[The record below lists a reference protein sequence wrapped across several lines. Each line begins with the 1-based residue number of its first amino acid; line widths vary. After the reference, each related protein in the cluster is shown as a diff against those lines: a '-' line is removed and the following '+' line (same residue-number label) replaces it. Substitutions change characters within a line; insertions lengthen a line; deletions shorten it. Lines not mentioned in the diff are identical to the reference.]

1 MTQPCT
7 FFMLLAATRRWREL
21 DAAARREVFD
31 ETLGLVFNGYPDLSM
46 SHYETGAHN
55 GRCSDVI
62 VWEARDPAQYHAAI
76 EALREL
82 PFFGAPLFEIVEVIA
97 GVADDTSD
105 STSAQL
111 PYAALML

>member
-31 ETLGLVFNGYPDLSM
+31 EVLSMIFNGYPDLRM
-46 SHYETGAHN
+46 SHYETGAAD
-55 GRCSDVI
+55 GRCSDVV
-62 VWEARDPAQYHAAI
+62 VWEARDPEQYRAAI
-76 EALREL
+76 EALHGL
-82 PFFGAPLFEIVEVIA
+82 PFFSAPLFEIVEVIT
-97 GVADDTSD
+97 GVADDAID
-105 STSAQL
+105 SAAEQL